1 LSGCFDSVNDFNLG
15 GRFGGRLF
23 QQKIMIDILILKN
36 TAIESSPLMAG
47 DIESVS
53 DEDAAI
59 LVAMGKAEYTK
70 KTRKKT
76 NEKWQSNQTRI

>member
-1 LSGCFDSVNDFNLG
+1 
-15 GRFGGRLF
+15 
-23 QQKIMIDILILKN
+23 MIDILILKN

-53 DEDAAI
+53 EDDAAT

-70 KTRKKT
+70 KTRKKSKD
-76 NEKWQSNQTRI
+76 KWQLNQTRI

>member
-1 LSGCFDSVNDFNLG
+1 MKN
-15 GRFGGRLF
+15 
-23 QQKIMIDILILKN
+23 ILILKN

-53 DEDAAI
+53 EDDAAT

-70 KTRKKT
+70 KTRKKSKD
-76 NEKWQSNQTRI
+76 KWQSNQTRI

>member
-1 LSGCFDSVNDFNLG
+1 M
-15 GRFGGRLF
+15 
-23 QQKIMIDILILKN
+23 KDILILKN

-59 LVAMGKAEYTK
+59 LVAMGKAEFTK

-76 NEKWQSNQTRI
+76 KDKWQSNQTRI

>member
-1 LSGCFDSVNDFNLG
+1 LIYNLG

-23 QQKIMIDILILKN
+23 QQKTMIDILILKN

-53 DEDAAI
+53 EDDAAT

-70 KTRKKT
+70 KTRKKSKD
-76 NEKWQSNQTRI
+76 KWQSNQTRI

>member
-1 LSGCFDSVNDFNLG
+1 MFYNLG

-53 DEDAAI
+53 EDDAAT

-70 KTRKKT
+70 KTRKKSKD
-76 NEKWQSNQTRI
+76 KWQSNQTRI